1 MTSKVTCS
9 VTGSVTGGPILQIE
23 VKGRRSKRLSQS
35 SGLLTSGLRYLN
47 GALWS
52 RVSDGHLVVQGISM
66 YILPGPSRIAKNF
79 SKKETLSYFTQNC
92 DLLDM

>member
-9 VTGSVTGGPILQIE
+9 VTGSVAGGTILQIE

-52 RVSDGHLVVQGISM
+52 RVSDGHLVVQGIQRVTS
-66 YILPGPSRIAKNF
+66 GPRYPKGTQL
-79 SKKETLSYFTQNC
+79 SKLIEGGAHRQKHRQL
-92 DLLDM
+92 